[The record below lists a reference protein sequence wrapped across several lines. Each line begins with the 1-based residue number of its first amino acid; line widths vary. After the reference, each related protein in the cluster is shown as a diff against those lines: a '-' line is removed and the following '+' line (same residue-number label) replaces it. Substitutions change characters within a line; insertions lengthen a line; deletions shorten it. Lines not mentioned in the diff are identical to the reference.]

1 MALTAKHQP
10 TGTTYLPAYN
20 DNIFVLAESDSGIYG
35 QYNFKFICDVKDGSG
50 NLLTRLKAPIYYGST
65 NKGVFNISRLI
76 ENYTTHDWSYD
87 DATGVNCTN
96 SVFGYQAVF
105 GYEYSTG
112 ATTAI
117 NQTTGVT
124 SVTGVSIW
132 NAALAP
138 LDFLSYDEDNYLMST
153 SASGTASFLTNNLSK
168 RLPIDAKAWL
178 YFLHGSNVA
187 SVDVAF
193 SPSGS
198 ASISVPSGTLGRV
211 PIGSNIPGGIPVGT
225 TSYTCTP
232 KNSGGN
238 QVGKAY
244 TIQIDTRCSKYPTTD
259 LYFLNR
265 LGGVDT
271 MRFDMLKRTNFDIER
286 KTYKAN
292 PFTLDNVAV
301 SYTYDTAA
309 HSNSDFFTQANERL
323 TLNSNLITEA
333 EAEWLKELLMSP
345 RVWMYDGTLKAVN
358 IQTSQYEQKTHLVD
372 KVFNLTLEV
381 TTSIP
386 DKSQRL

>member
-1 MALTAKHQP
+1 MALNVKHQP

-20 DNIFVLAESDSGIYG
+20 DNVFVVYETDSGIYG

-50 NLLTRLKAPIYYGST
+50 NLLARLKAPIYYGST
-65 NKGVFNISRLI
+65 NKGVFNISRLL
-76 ENYTTHDWSYD
+76 ENYVTNDWDYNDS
-87 DATGVNCTN
+87 AASGCTN

-117 NQTTGVT
+117 VETTGVT
-124 SVTGVSIW
+124 SSTGNTIW
-132 NAALAP
+132 NAALDP
-138 LDFLSYDEDNYLMST
+138 LTFLSFDEANYFMET
-153 SASGTASFLTNNLSK
+153 AASGTASFLTNNQSK
-168 RLPIDAKAWL
+168 KLPIDAKAWL
-178 YFLHGSNVA
+178 YALHGSNVA

-198 ASISVPSGTLGRV
+198 ASISVPSGTLARI

-232 KNSGGN
+232 KDSLGAA
-238 QVGKAY
+238 VGKAY
-244 TIQIDTRCSKYPTTD
+244 TITIDDRCSKYPTTD

-271 MRFDMLKRTNFDIER
+271 MRFDMVKRTNFDIER

-301 SYTYDTAA
+301 SYTYDSAA
-309 HSNSDFFTQANERL
+309 HSNSDFFTQSTERI
-323 TLNSNLITEA
+323 TLNSNLLTEA

-358 IQTSQYEQKTHLVD
+358 ILTSQYEQKTHIND
-372 KVFNLTLEV
+372 KAFNLTLEV

>member
-10 TGTTYLPAYN
+10 TGVTYLPAYN
-20 DNIFVLAESDSGIYG
+20 DNIFVVTESDPLVYG
-35 QYNFKFICDVKDGSG
+35 NYNFKFICDVKDSSD
-50 NLLTRLKAPIYYGST
+50 NFIARLKTPIHYNSL
-65 NKGVFNISRLI
+65 NKGVFNISRLL
-76 ENYTTHDWSYD
+76 ENYVTHDWNYNDTAAS
-87 DATGVNCTN
+87 GCTS
-96 SVFGYQAVF
+96 SVFGYKASF

-112 ATTAI
+112 ATSAI
-117 NQTTGVT
+117 IESSGVT
-124 SVTGVSIW
+124 TVGGVTCW
-132 NAALAP
+132 NGSLDP
-138 LDFLSYDEDNYLMST
+138 LSFLSFSEANYLMSPT
-153 SASGTASFLTNNLSK
+153 ASGTASFLTNNQNK
-168 RLPIDAKAWL
+168 KLPIDAKAWL

-187 SVDVAF
+187 TVDVVF

-198 ASISVPSGTLGRV
+198 TSISVPSGTLGRV
-211 PIGSNIPGGIPVGT
+211 PIGSNIPSGIPVGT

-232 KNSGGN
+232 KNSGGS

-244 TIQIDTRCSKYPTTD
+244 TITIDDRCSKYPTTD

-271 MRFDMLKRTNFDIER
+271 MRFDMIKRTNFDIER
-286 KTYKAN
+286 RTYKSN
-292 PFTLDNVAV
+292 PFALDNTAV
-301 SYTYDTAA
+301 TYTYDMAS
-309 HSNSDFFTQANERL
+309 HSNSDYFTQSTERI

-358 IQTSQYEQKTHLVD
+358 ITTSQYEQKTHAVD
-372 KVFNLTLEV
+372 KAFNLTLEV

>member
-1 MALTAKHQP
+1 MALTATHQP
-10 TGTTYLPAYN
+10 TGTTYQPGYN
-20 DNIFVLAESDSGIYG
+20 DNIYVLTESDAGIYG

-50 NLLTRLKAPIYYGST
+50 NLITRLKAPIYYGST
-65 NKGVFNISRLI
+65 NQGVFNISRLI
-76 ENYTTHDWSYD
+76 ENYVTHDWSFD
-87 DATGVNCTN
+87 DATGVNCLN

-112 ATTAI
+112 ATTSI
-117 NQTTGVT
+117 IQSTGVT
-124 SVTGVSIW
+124 SVVGTTIW
-132 NAALAP
+132 NGSLSP
-138 LDFLSYDEDNYLMST
+138 LDFLSYDEDNYFMSLAN
-153 SASGTASFLTNNLSK
+153 ASTASFLTNNQTK

-187 SVDVAF
+187 TVDVAF

-198 ASISVPSGTLGRV
+198 TSISVPSGTLARV

-225 TSYTCTP
+225 TALVCTP
-232 KNSGGN
+232 KNSSGT

-244 TIQIDTRCSKYPTTD
+244 IITIDTRCSKYPTTD

-265 LGGVDT
+265 LGGIDT

-286 KTYKAN
+286 RTYKSN
-292 PFTLDNVAV
+292 PFTLNGTY
-301 SYTYDTAA
+301 SYDTSA

-358 IQTSQYEQKTHLVD
+358 IQTSQYEQKTHVVD
-372 KVFNLTLEV
+372 KAFNLTLEV